1 MRFTHWKASRVA
13 QQSARGSL
21 TRWPAQTWRRRTPLG
36 APTWAFRLEEAR
48 GVPGA
53 APAGHARRG
62 LLLGAG
68 EFVFLALGRRGPPL
82 AGGGTL
88 ARRLEDL
95 LLSGGGGG
103 GDPHP
108 ETVRQAEELLGMELS
123 FGRRGGAGG
132 AVVEASTLPARVGA
146 AVLGPEATP
155 ARLAQLAAQG
165 QAVGFGHADCRE
177 FLLEQVGQ

>member
-1 MRFTHWKASRVA
+1 MRRIL
-13 QQSARGSL
+13 QQSARDSL
-21 TRWPAQTWRRRTPLG
+21 TRWTAQTWRRLTPPG

-48 GVPGA
+48 GARGA
-53 APAGHARRG
+53 APAGAARRG

-68 EFVFLALGRRGPPL
+68 EFFFLALGRRGPPP

-88 ARRLEDL
+88 AQRLEA

-103 GDPHP
+103 AQGALALHP
-108 ETVRQAEELLGMELS
+108 ETVCRAEELLGLELS

-146 AVLGPEATP
+146 VVLSPEATP
-155 ARLAQLAAQG
+155 ARLAQLATRG
-165 QAVGFGHADCRE
+165 QAEGFGHADSCE
-177 FLLEQVGQ
+177 FLLEPVEQ